1 MFGELNDT
9 LKRIQETKSV
19 IGTMVINH
27 DGLAVRSSVDSTV
40 TAQVM
45 LTISILGL
53 VKYLY
58 SVNTRIIKVEFN
70 NISIFIFRNPKYS
83 GLLARFTQKAMK
95 IVKEMDPSNE
105 LNFLRVSSKTN
116 EILIAPDDNFTL
128 VVMQENIF
136 MRPPEKEKVET
147 DEINYRI
154 RD

>member
-1 MFGELNDT
+1 M
-9 LKRIQETKSV
+9 I
-19 IGTMVINH
+19 
-27 DGLAVRSSVDSTV
+27 
-40 TAQVM
+40 
-45 LTISILGL
+45 
-53 VKYLY
+53 
-58 SVNTRIIKVEFN
+58 VEFN
-70 NISIFIFRNPKYS
+70 NISIVIFWNPKYS

>member
-53 VKYLY
+53 VKYLDF
-58 SVNTRIIKVEFN
+58 NARIIIVEFN
-70 NISIFIFRNPKYS
+70 NISFFIFRNPKYS